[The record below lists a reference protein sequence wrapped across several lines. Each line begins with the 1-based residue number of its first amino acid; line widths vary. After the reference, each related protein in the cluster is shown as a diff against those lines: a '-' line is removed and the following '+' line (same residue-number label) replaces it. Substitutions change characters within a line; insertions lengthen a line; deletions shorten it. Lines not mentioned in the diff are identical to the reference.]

1 MAGSDDRCDVCKL
14 QGLAVYPSR
23 YAVVP
28 KTFDAPALGPFD
40 DKSVTGVALT
50 QSKYGLRQ
58 LREGFVYL
66 LYESGPRG
74 PFHWEVYSVA
84 PDGTLWKQLDTA
96 SMKRVSAPQAC
107 QRKGHSAS
115 RVQYLVI
122 EKPHQCGNVWIA
134 FSEWPWSQD
143 TVKRYG
149 GNDANAA
156 SLRKKRMQLI
166 EPSTWISAPKPGPYS
181 APLTEANLQRVI
193 EHAPAIA
200 TTAKGEPVGLLSA
213 ELPEAVSYGDVGA
226 FRDARLQICTSR
238 YPWAMRNKAA
248 AGAKLSSAAET
259 VKGAQG
265 STRNT
270 KGEPCVPLMVALW
283 DGIGIT
289 HELNG
294 FRNDAQARFLQYC
307 DEQALRINAL
317 QWIDQ
322 AKLAV
327 EAGARRKA
335 TFDHSPAM
343 PGSTSWYYPDAVAK
357 QKAAAKAPAD
367 RQFWNDYQ
375 WMGENGVPPSYAR
388 QITQFRAAPSSPAYQ
403 DAMARAR
410 KYVEAKP
417 RIEQDRAKKID
428 QDTVTGAEHDWAKY
442 REKLADD
449 TSSKK
454 GASNGNVKR
463 IDVFRVLYQR
473 IQDQKQA
480 LLAQRTADV
489 ASWLDAPLFLSAL
502 EDYHEENGFDG
513 IAFEFAIFHAIVGLS
528 AERSGVAALNKLID
542 RLDPTKPES
551 LVWRMVASNQKKS
564 KEALKLALAK
574 AEANKNVVLET
585 VGEGFNVFA
594 ETSEKLKKFAEFYTK
609 MDEMSKQAKQLNAI
623 DQAMHDKGVDK
634 VVVSV
639 GHLVFQRFPYKGA
652 DLAGLG
658 NGVSEAIIK
667 SVFMLRVGIKSEE
680 VKDLVLQQAKVEP
693 QLRSKFL
700 GEYQAQRRMGRSSP
714 EAFRMATSAVAKTEG
729 SNVLANRWSKLK
741 VRESVGLVGVIGLI
755 EVIGLI
761 KLINKSD
768 KEGRDWAELGGA
780 CFSVAG
786 AAAEVALKPLEAFKF
801 EEGAKNLKIFGGYC
815 GAIAAGIGV
824 ALDAKDVIEKVRS
837 GEVAVGLLYA
847 VKAGVGIGST
857 LAFGL
862 TALSSS
868 APLFERI
875 ASSITGHKIRIAI
888 LNRIGQGIADATAR
902 KMAIATGEEVIAVA
916 AERAGAMVV
925 GRVLL
930 FMASWEIQVA
940 AIAIQVV
947 IWSLGNNDLQNA
959 ILDSV
964 FGLSKKYKKVGD
976 IKNQNECFDKALVA
990 VGFKVGDGSL
1000 MDVVKDHG

>member
-1 MAGSDDRCDVCKL
+1 MAGSDNRCDVCKL

-96 SMKRVSAPQAC
+96 SVKRVSAPQAC

-357 QKAAAKAPAD
+357 QKAAAKTPAD

-489 ASWLDAPLFLSAL
+489 ANWLDAPLFLAAL

-652 DLAGLG
+652 DLVGLG

-786 AAAEVALKPLEAFKF
+786 AAAEVALKPLETLKF
-801 EEGAKNLKIFGGYC
+801 EQGAKNVKILGGYC
-815 GAIAAGIGV
+815 GAIAGGIGMV
-824 ALDAKDVIEKVRS
+824 FDLMDARGKWKN
-837 GEVAVGLLYA
+837 GEQLVGLLY
-847 VKAGVGIGST
+847 VGKGILGFGAT
-857 LAFGL
+857 VAFGL

-868 APLFERI
+868 APFFERI
-875 ASSITGHKIRIAI
+875 ASNVTGRKIRIVV
-888 LNRIGQGIADATAR
+888 LDRVGQGIVDAAAR
-902 KMAIATGEEVIAVA
+902 KAAIAAGQEAAAVA

-940 AIAIQVV
+940 VIAIQVV
-947 IWSLGNNDLQNA
+947 IWALSNDDLQNA
-959 ILDSV
+959 MLDSV
-964 FGLSKKYKKVGD
+964 FGMERKYKVVADLKRQD
-976 IKNQNECFDKALVA
+976 EAFDKALVA
-990 VGFKVGDGSL
+990 VGFKSEETDEKGKAGQN
-1000 MDVVKDHG
+1000 G

>member
-1 MAGSDDRCDVCKL
+1 
-14 QGLAVYPSR
+14 
-23 YAVVP
+23 
-28 KTFDAPALGPFD
+28 
-40 DKSVTGVALT
+40 
-50 QSKYGLRQ
+50 
-58 LREGFVYL
+58 
-66 LYESGPRG
+66 
-74 PFHWEVYSVA
+74 
-84 PDGTLWKQLDTA
+84 
-96 SMKRVSAPQAC
+96 
-107 QRKGHSAS
+107 
-115 RVQYLVI
+115 
-122 EKPHQCGNVWIA
+122 
-134 FSEWPWSQD
+134 
-143 TVKRYG
+143 
-149 GNDANAA
+149 
-156 SLRKKRMQLI
+156 
-166 EPSTWISAPKPGPYS
+166 
-181 APLTEANLQRVI
+181 
-193 EHAPAIA
+193 
-200 TTAKGEPVGLLSA
+200 
-213 ELPEAVSYGDVGA
+213 
-226 FRDARLQICTSR
+226 
-238 YPWAMRNKAA
+238 
-248 AGAKLSSAAET
+248 
-259 VKGAQG
+259 
-265 STRNT
+265 
-270 KGEPCVPLMVALW
+270 
-283 DGIGIT
+283 
-289 HELNG
+289 
-294 FRNDAQARFLQYC
+294 
-307 DEQALRINAL
+307 
-317 QWIDQ
+317 
-322 AKLAV
+322 
-327 EAGARRKA
+327 
-335 TFDHSPAM
+335 
-343 PGSTSWYYPDAVAK
+343 
-357 QKAAAKAPAD
+357 
-367 RQFWNDYQ
+367 
-375 WMGENGVPPSYAR
+375 
-388 QITQFRAAPSSPAYQ
+388 
-403 DAMARAR
+403 MARAR

-564 KEALKLALAK
+564 KEALKLALAQ

-652 DLAGLG
+652 DLVGLG

-786 AAAEVALKPLEAFKF
+786 AAAEVALKPLETLKF
-801 EEGAKNLKIFGGYC
+801 EQGAKNVKILGGYC
-815 GAIAAGIGV
+815 GAIAGGIGMV
-824 ALDAKDVIEKVRS
+824 FDLMDARGKWKN
-837 GEVAVGLLYA
+837 GEQLVGLLY
-847 VKAGVGIGST
+847 VGKGILGFGAT
-857 LAFGL
+857 VAFGL

-868 APLFERI
+868 APFFERI
-875 ASSITGHKIRIAI
+875 ASNVTGRKIRIVV
-888 LNRIGQGIADATAR
+888 LDRVGQGIVDAAAR
-902 KMAIATGEEVIAVA
+902 KAAIAAGQEAAAVA

-940 AIAIQVV
+940 VIAIQVV
-947 IWSLGNNDLQNA
+947 IWALSNDDLQNA
-959 ILDSV
+959 MLDSV
-964 FGLSKKYKKVGD
+964 FGMERKYKVVADLKRQD
-976 IKNQNECFDKALVA
+976 EAFDKALVA
-990 VGFKVGDGSL
+990 VGFKSEETDEKGKAGQN
-1000 MDVVKDHG
+1000 G

>member
-1 MAGSDDRCDVCKL
+1 
-14 QGLAVYPSR
+14 
-23 YAVVP
+23 
-28 KTFDAPALGPFD
+28 
-40 DKSVTGVALT
+40 
-50 QSKYGLRQ
+50 
-58 LREGFVYL
+58 
-66 LYESGPRG
+66 
-74 PFHWEVYSVA
+74 
-84 PDGTLWKQLDTA
+84 
-96 SMKRVSAPQAC
+96 
-107 QRKGHSAS
+107 
-115 RVQYLVI
+115 
-122 EKPHQCGNVWIA
+122 
-134 FSEWPWSQD
+134 
-143 TVKRYG
+143 
-149 GNDANAA
+149 
-156 SLRKKRMQLI
+156 
-166 EPSTWISAPKPGPYS
+166 
-181 APLTEANLQRVI
+181 
-193 EHAPAIA
+193 
-200 TTAKGEPVGLLSA
+200 
-213 ELPEAVSYGDVGA
+213 
-226 FRDARLQICTSR
+226 
-238 YPWAMRNKAA
+238 
-248 AGAKLSSAAET
+248 
-259 VKGAQG
+259 
-265 STRNT
+265 
-270 KGEPCVPLMVALW
+270 
-283 DGIGIT
+283 
-289 HELNG
+289 
-294 FRNDAQARFLQYC
+294 
-307 DEQALRINAL
+307 
-317 QWIDQ
+317 
-322 AKLAV
+322 
-327 EAGARRKA
+327 
-335 TFDHSPAM
+335 M

-357 QKAAAKAPAD
+357 QKAAAKTPAD

-489 ASWLDAPLFLSAL
+489 ASWLDAPLFLAAL

-652 DLAGLG
+652 DLVGLG

>member
-1 MAGSDDRCDVCKL
+1 M
-14 QGLAVYPSR
+14 
-23 YAVVP
+23 
-28 KTFDAPALGPFD
+28 
-40 DKSVTGVALT
+40 
-50 QSKYGLRQ
+50 
-58 LREGFVYL
+58 
-66 LYESGPRG
+66 
-74 PFHWEVYSVA
+74 
-84 PDGTLWKQLDTA
+84 
-96 SMKRVSAPQAC
+96 
-107 QRKGHSAS
+107 
-115 RVQYLVI
+115 
-122 EKPHQCGNVWIA
+122 
-134 FSEWPWSQD
+134 
-143 TVKRYG
+143 
-149 GNDANAA
+149 
-156 SLRKKRMQLI
+156 
-166 EPSTWISAPKPGPYS
+166 
-181 APLTEANLQRVI
+181 
-193 EHAPAIA
+193 
-200 TTAKGEPVGLLSA
+200 
-213 ELPEAVSYGDVGA
+213 
-226 FRDARLQICTSR
+226 
-238 YPWAMRNKAA
+238 
-248 AGAKLSSAAET
+248 
-259 VKGAQG
+259 
-265 STRNT
+265 
-270 KGEPCVPLMVALW
+270 
-283 DGIGIT
+283 
-289 HELNG
+289 
-294 FRNDAQARFLQYC
+294 
-307 DEQALRINAL
+307 
-317 QWIDQ
+317 
-322 AKLAV
+322 

-357 QKAAAKAPAD
+357 QKAAAKTPAD

-489 ASWLDAPLFLSAL
+489 ASWLDAPLFLAAL

-652 DLAGLG
+652 DLVGLG